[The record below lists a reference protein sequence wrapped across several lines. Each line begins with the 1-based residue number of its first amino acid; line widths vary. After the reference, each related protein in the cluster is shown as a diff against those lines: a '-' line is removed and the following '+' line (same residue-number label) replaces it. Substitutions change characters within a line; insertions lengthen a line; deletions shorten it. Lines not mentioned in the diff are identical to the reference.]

1 MDHDHLCPSF
11 KRNFISS
18 QPFLGNLQ
26 NSTNVL
32 KDYSEALVDTVA
44 KDVAHDLQEI
54 SKLADKRAAP
64 LSYSSGSADFVT
76 K

>member
-1 MDHDHLCPSF
+1 M
-11 KRNFISS
+11 
-18 QPFLGNLQ
+18 
-26 NSTNVL
+26 L

-54 SKLADKRAAP
+54 SRLADKRAAP
-64 LSYSSGSADFVT
+64 LAYSSGGSADFVT